1 MADSTDGLDLSHA
14 GQQNHAILLHK
25 DHTSDFH
32 LSASHAAFYQH
43 NGLRRVANNLCPRG
57 ILRYSL
63 ISLRMMI
70 FLHVSVLNLQ
80 VHLWR
85 KYHFIDPFKIVNLFK
100 VFILPRDEFEIGKT
114 GLQQWKY
121 IYKSSFQQY
130 ETLSFQVYMRHIERA
145 Y

>member
-1 MADSTDGLDLSHA
+1 MQLSINITA
-14 GQQNHAILLHK
+14 
-25 DHTSDFH
+25 F
-32 LSASHAAFYQH
+32 AA
-43 NGLRRVANNLCPRG
+43 LRTICVRG
-57 ILRYSL
+57 VSSRYGP
-63 ISLRMMI
+63 ISFRIMI
-70 FLHVSVLNLQ
+70 FLHVYVLNLQ